1 MLRLYLNLY
10 RHSMTKRE
18 WFSEIKAKKVV
29 YEYYRDGNMFWHVP
43 SQKPLCQTRRQNP
56 HTVLSKNGAKKSD

>member
-1 MLRLYLNLY
+1 
-10 RHSMTKRE
+10 MTKRE